1 MKEEYVR
8 HLFKLNSA
16 YTPAVIEATVEHL
29 SYGLSQ
35 QKAADKQ
42 NIPQSTV
49 GRAVS
54 RIRRTDKLLI
64 EAIMIKIS

>member
-8 HLFKLNSA
+8 HLFKLMSSHTDA
-16 YTPAVIEATVEHL
+16 TIEATIDHL
-29 SYGLSQ
+29 CYGTSQ

-42 NIPQSTV
+42 KLPQSTI

-54 RIRRTDKLLI
+54 RIRETDQLVI